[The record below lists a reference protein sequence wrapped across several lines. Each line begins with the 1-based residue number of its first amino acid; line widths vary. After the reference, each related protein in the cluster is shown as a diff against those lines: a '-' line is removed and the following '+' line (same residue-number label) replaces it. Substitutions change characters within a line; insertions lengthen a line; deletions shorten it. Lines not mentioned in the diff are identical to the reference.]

1 MRTHNRLL
9 AFLLTTLLL
18 AACGASKTTNFAG
31 TYTYQSNGTPAEIV
45 RVTKTGDTWTIQA
58 KSGNTWGDLQAVHTA
73 TAYDK
78 ATVFG
83 TAWRDIAEDGLVN
96 PNGGIFRIK
105 PGSIVHGHAFPS
117 GYVFMTMLG
126 LVPVEQLPQP

>member
-1 MRTHNRLL
+1 MRNRLMITL
-9 AFLLTTLLL
+9 LLTTLLL
-18 AACGASKTTNFAG
+18 AACGASKTATFAG
-31 TYTYQSNGTPAEIV
+31 TYTYQSNGKPAEIV
-45 RVTKTGDTWTIQA
+45 RVTKTGDTWTIAA
-58 KSGNTWGDLQAVHTA
+58 KAGTTWGDPQAVHPA
-73 TAYDK
+73 TDYDK

-105 PGSIVHGHAFPS
+105 PGSIVHGQAFPS

-126 LVPVEQLPQP
+126 LFPVEPLPQP